1 MTVYDC
7 CQKNV
12 VNVTPETTVNFVT
25 GLMKEKNIGCV
36 VVTEKDRL
44 VGIITDRD
52 IAIRR
57 APCAEDAYQ
66 KSIETFMTRDVI
78 TVRGNA
84 GIVED
89 IQEMK
94 AAGVRRMPFID
105 EKGQLIALLT
115 VDDIIRLLAREMADI
130 ARIIGKEG
138 PMN

>member
-1 MTVYDC
+1 
-7 CQKNV
+7 
-12 VNVTPETTVNFVT
+12 
-25 GLMKEKNIGCV
+25 
-36 VVTEKDRL
+36 
-44 VGIITDRD
+44 
-52 IAIRR
+52 
-57 APCAEDAYQ
+57 
-66 KSIETFMTRDVI
+66 VI
-78 TVRGNA
+78 TVHGNA